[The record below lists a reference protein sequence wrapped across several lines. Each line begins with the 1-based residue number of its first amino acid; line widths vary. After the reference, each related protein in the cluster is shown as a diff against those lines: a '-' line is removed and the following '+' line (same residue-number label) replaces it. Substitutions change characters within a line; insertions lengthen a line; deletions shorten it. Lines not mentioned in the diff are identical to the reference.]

1 MFTDIHHIGYR
12 VTNLDESIAAYQRA
26 FGSELLGR
34 SGNNAFLR
42 TGDTIVELTE
52 PADKSMFGNSD
63 GPILHHVG
71 YLVPDIAAAVKELES
86 KGLVILDKT
95 PRVNFMGWKIVYFEG
110 GPGIGVGLHVTEV

>member
-1 MFTDIHHIGYR
+1 MFTEVHHIGYR
-12 VTNLDESIAAYQRA
+12 VKNLNESIAAYRHA

-34 SGNNAFLR
+34 SETIAFVR
-42 TGDTIVELTE
+42 TGDTMVELME
-52 PADKSMFGNSD
+52 PADKTVLGSSD

-86 KGLVILDKT
+86 KGLTILDKT

>member
-1 MFTDIHHIGYR
+1 MFSDVHHIGYR
-12 VTNLDESIAAYQRA
+12 VKSLDESIAAYQRA

-34 SGNNAFLR
+34 SGAIAFMR
-42 TGDTIVELTE
+42 TGDTMVELME
-52 PADKSMFGNSD
+52 PADKTMFDSTD
-63 GPILHHVG
+63 APILHHVG
-71 YLVPDIAAAVKELES
+71 YLVPDLAAAVKELES